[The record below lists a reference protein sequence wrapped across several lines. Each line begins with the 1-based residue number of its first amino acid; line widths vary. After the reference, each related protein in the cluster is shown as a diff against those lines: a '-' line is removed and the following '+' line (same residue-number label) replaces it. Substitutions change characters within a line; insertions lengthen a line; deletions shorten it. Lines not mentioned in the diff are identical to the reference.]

1 MKTITHTQVV
11 KQQNLTVKQQIQQ
24 TLGITHEQ
32 YCELQYNMGLSYLN
46 LETEGNYPQTQIVA
60 ETKVF
65 WSWWMN
71 HWYKRD
77 AKFLELPVYLKTGV
91 KFYNDFNNPNSIT
104 FNNANGQ
111 LCKSYELMVRK
122 LLKKELKNA

>member
-32 YCELQYNMGLSYLN
+32 YCELQFKMGLSYLN
-46 LETEGNYPQTQIVA
+46 LETEGNYPQTQIIA
-60 ETKVF
+60 ETKFF

-77 AKFLELPVYLKTGV
+77 ETFLALPKFLKSKADYVE
-91 KFYNDFNNPNSIT
+91 FNNPNSTT
-104 FNNANGQ
+104 FNNVNGQ
-111 LCKSYELMVRK
+111 LYKSYALLVRK
-122 LLKKELKNA
+122 LLKKELRNA